1 MKLKSSLM
9 LMGALA
15 TLSWLSCTNAS
26 NEFRIAKFYP
36 VGPGC
41 DGATFKDDFLIGNGY
56 LDVAAGSPTVVVGIQ
71 LSGAQ
76 NVTQS
81 SVSVGNT
88 LLERENR
95 NRPLITSMI
104 VNYRLSK
111 RVGPTPK
118 PYIQYVTLPF
128 TDDGE
133 IFGPFQILSPELGQ
147 ALFDGLTPSSGTP
160 PTNTVEDF
168 VDIQM
173 DVEFKGEWSAT
184 KNGFS
189 TGVLTYPVRAYRSN
203 PRSCDP
209 NGFIRFNEQTPAV
222 LFPDGGV
229 EVPPVYD
236 PCSYVGFQFHQLST
250 PPAPSV
256 CCANTGC

>member
-1 MKLKSSLM
+1 MKLKSSLL
-9 LMGALA
+9 LMGALT
-15 TLSWLSCTNAS
+15 TLSWSCTNAS
-26 NEFRIAKFYP
+26 NEFRIEKFYP

-41 DGATFKDDFLIGNGY
+41 DGAIFKTDSLIGNGY
-56 LDVAAGSPTVVVGIQ
+56 LDVAAGNPTVVVGVQ

-76 NVTQS
+76 NVKQTG
-81 SVSVGNT
+81 VTVGQRV
-88 LLERENR
+88 LETENR
-95 NRPLITSMI
+95 NRPLVTSMV

-128 TDDGE
+128 TEAGE

-147 ALFDGLTPSSGTP
+147 ALFDGLTPSSGVAP
-160 PTNTVEDF
+160 SNTVEDF

-184 KNGFS
+184 KNNFT

-203 PRSCDP
+203 PTSC
-209 NGFIRFNEQTPAV
+209 GTTGYVRFTELTAAV
-222 LFPDGGV
+222 NPMDGGV
-229 EVPPVYD
+229 VTPAVYD
-236 PCSYVGFQFHQLST
+236 PCSYVGFQFHQLSV

-256 CCANTGC
+256 CCANAGC